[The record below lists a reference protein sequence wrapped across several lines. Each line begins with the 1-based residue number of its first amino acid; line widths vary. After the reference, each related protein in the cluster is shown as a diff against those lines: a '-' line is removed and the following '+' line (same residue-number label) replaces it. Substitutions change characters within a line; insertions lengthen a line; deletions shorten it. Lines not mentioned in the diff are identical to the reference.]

1 MPMWIFLDA
10 NICLDLLDRTRP
22 TSEAAVK
29 WYMMHKDD
37 EDMQFFFSGDFI
49 TTIFYILNERKKF
62 PAEEVVAAIDALC
75 EEIVPFYLEHS
86 DYLLAKASFDE
97 GRSGDFEDLMIL
109 ASAKRAKCDLFLTN
123 DTGLLGMG
131 EFSGMRVE
139 NLSMIL
145 NVKRSI

>member
-1 MPMWIFLDA
+1 MRIFFDA

-22 TSEAAVK
+22 TSEAAIM
-29 WYMMHKDD
+29 WYIAHKDD
-37 EDMQFFFSGDFI
+37 EDTQFLFSGDFI

-62 PAEEVVAAIDALC
+62 PSEEVVAAIDALC
-75 EEIVPFYLEHS
+75 EEIVPFYIEHS

-123 DTGLLGMG
+123 DTELLDMREFDGMQIDSLMN
-131 EFSGMRVE
+131 ES
-139 NLSMIL
+139 
-145 NVKRSI
+145 